1 MAGLIHLVTFMCVNC
16 MFMTK
21 AKMILEELRSD
32 AYFSSLMPGKTSL
45 LYFTNPDFPTNIIL
59 LDDLQKSAAALQDYG
74 ISVAKVNC
82 IKEDLQKYCGEE
94 NAYLFR
100 GTKLVR
106 EFPADALFD
115 VDSIVANVLFVVLY
129 NEVKYITTSMEHKN
143 IENAMKGKRD
153 LIFAYVQAIGIPE
166 HRSVMET
173 AFVYGT
179 KYQFILTTETKL
191 LENISTNVDSAKLF
205 FSHCRRITAHSQKCP
220 RTMMEQEMTI
230 VNIHR
235 FLKLMDAPLVTE
247 ISGDPE
253 KVTSVHLQ
261 LGLPMVFILS
271 QQETYEFDRTTAEHV
286 AWQLL
291 GKAGIGIL
299 LREKASTSIPTNCN
313 VAVKRPEEDS
323 PVRYMMMEETQDIQN
338 IIEKSNLE
346 QYEKSEETVGFVDQ
360 EIQDDE
366 VAEAVYRDRKR
377 TLPLHL
383 VPSLTEETFKQVL
396 SNTTLSMVLYYAS
409 WEAISL
415 TLLQTF
421 VHMAEKYKDKLDM
434 TLTRVNCADWPN
446 ICSEQ
451 NVSNIPVVKIYH
463 MGKDPLEYT
472 GMLGAE
478 ELFRFSMLAK
488 VDCPLELFSYGE
500 AESFLSGNRNPFLL
514 PYHNLSVLGI
524 FKKNMKEVDS
534 YFEACKHLRG
544 IISLGVYY
552 EDNAMILS
560 KKYGTAPPALLFARH
575 NSNQVHSA
583 TLQHT
588 AERDIVHRVKL
599 ELLGEFPEITVDN
612 FPTFFMQK
620 KPLLVL
626 FSDSNPTQSDEKHI
640 LNLVRGKYLDQ
651 YLTCW
656 LNLKNTP
663 VGIGILRRYFGAVP
677 RLPQFVLID
686 FDASGQVF
694 PFPSDHHLTEVNILY
709 WLEMIKAGEEMH
721 VYSLSNEDWK
731 PPLPD
736 YNFLDMMD
744 AEVPDFAAQKI
755 RIQMKPSRR
764 QKAEDSTEG
773 AEAEETEVEEY
784 PPGSSLRG
792 TVPKFIEQGK
802 KFRSHTEL

>member
-1 MAGLIHLVTFMCVNC
+1 MAGLIRLATFLCVNSI
-16 MFMTK
+16 FMTK
-21 AKMILEELRSD
+21 AINTLDELRSD
-32 AYFSSLMPGKTSL
+32 TYYSALMPGKTSL
-45 LYFTNPDFPTNIIL
+45 LYFTNPAFPSNIIF
-59 LDDLQKSAAALQDYG
+59 LDELQKSAGALQDYG

-82 IKEDLQKYCGEE
+82 MKEDLLKYCGEE

-100 GTKLVR
+100 GAKLVR
-106 EFPADALFD
+106 EFPTDALFD
-115 VDSIVANVLFVVLY
+115 VDSIVANVLFVLLY
-129 NEVKYITTSMEHKN
+129 NEVKYITTSMEHQN
-143 IENAMKGKRD
+143 IESAMKGKKD

-173 AFVYGT
+173 AFVYGS

-191 LENISTNVDSAKLF
+191 LENISASLDSSRLF
-205 FSHCRRITAHSQKCP
+205 FSHCKGIKTHSQECP
-220 RTMMEQEMTI
+220 RTILEQPITT

-235 FLKLMDAPLVTE
+235 FLKLMDAPLVMD

-299 LREKASTSIPTNCN
+299 LREKAHSSVPTNCN
-313 VAVKRPEEDS
+313 VAVKRPNEDS
-323 PVRYMMMEETQDIQN
+323 PVQYMTMEETQEIRN
-338 IIEKSNLE
+338 IIEKSNME
-346 QYEKSEETVGFVDQ
+346 QYNKSEETSVFATQ

-383 VPSLTEETFKQVL
+383 VPSLTDENFKHVL
-396 SNTTLSMVLYYAS
+396 TNPPMSMILYYAS
-409 WEAISL
+409 WEAVSL

-421 VHMAEKYKDKLDM
+421 VHMAEKYKDTLDM
-434 TLTRVNCADWPN
+434 ILARVNCADWPN

-451 NVSNIPVVKIYH
+451 NVSNIPVVKIYQ
-463 MGKDPLEYT
+463 MGKEPLEYT

-488 VDCPLELFSYGE
+488 VDCPLELFSYEE
-500 AESFLSGNRNPFLL
+500 AEQFLSGKLNQFLL

-524 FKKNMKEVDS
+524 FTKNTKEVDS
-534 YFEACKHLRG
+534 YFNAGKSLWG
-544 IISLGVYY
+544 FASLGIYY
-552 EDNAMILS
+552 EDNAMIMHD
-560 KKYGTAPPALLFARH
+560 T
-575 NSNQVHSA
+575 NQVHSA

-588 AERDIVHRVKL
+588 AERDIINTVRM
-599 ELLGEFPEITVDN
+599 ELLREFPEITMEN

-626 FSDSNPTQSDEKHI
+626 FSNCNPTQSDEKHI
-640 LNLVRGKYLDQ
+640 LNLVRGRYLDQ
-651 YLTCW
+651 FLACW

-663 VGIGILRRYFGAVP
+663 VGVGILQRYFGIVP
-677 RLPQFVLID
+677 SLPQLVLID
-686 FDASGQVF
+686 FDSLGQVF
-694 PFPSDHHLTEVNILY
+694 SFPLDHHLTDVNILY
-709 WLEMIKAGEEMH
+709 WLEMIKAGAELP

-736 YNFLDMMD
+736 YNFLDVMD
-744 AEVPDFAAQKI
+744 AEVPGFAAQKI
-755 RIQMKPSRR
+755 RIQMKPNRR
-764 QKAEDSTEG
+764 QKVEDSPEG
-773 AEAEETEVEEY
+773 VEEESEAKQY